1 MFLTRLKRVVKGGM
15 VNMEINCNGNYR
27 IEHPAGSH
35 DVWVYCGKARL
46 MHITQSCEETE
57 KELVRDVKEIIRI
70 LDL

>member
-1 MFLTRLKRVVKGGM
+1 
-15 VNMEINCNGNYR
+15 MEINCNSNYR

-35 DVWVYCGKARL
+35 DVWVYRGKVRL